1 MYMILIIGLV
11 VVLDQLTKF
20 LIQSNMELGQSIGV
34 FENFFHITYIHN
46 YGAAFS
52 IFENQR
58 VLLVVLPLL
67 IMGGILIAF
76 VKMGL
81 SANKICATA
90 LGLVVA
96 GGIGNLIDRVA
107 YGYVVDFLDFRV
119 FPIFNVADMAVCC
132 GCGLL
137 ILYVF
142 FIEPKQDKG
151 QTNV

>member
-11 VVLDQLTKF
+11 IALDQITKY
-20 LIQSNMELGQSIGV
+20 LIQSNMELGQTIGII
-34 FENFFHITYIHN
+34 ENFFHITYIHN

-52 IFENQR
+52 IFQNQTA
-58 VLLVVLPLL
+58 LLIFLPLI
-67 IMGGILIAF
+67 IMSGILI
-76 VKMGL
+76 VMIRMGL
-81 SANKICATA
+81 SKNKICATA

-137 ILYVF
+137 IIYVF
-142 FIEPKQDKG
+142 FIEPKKNKG
-151 QTNV
+151 